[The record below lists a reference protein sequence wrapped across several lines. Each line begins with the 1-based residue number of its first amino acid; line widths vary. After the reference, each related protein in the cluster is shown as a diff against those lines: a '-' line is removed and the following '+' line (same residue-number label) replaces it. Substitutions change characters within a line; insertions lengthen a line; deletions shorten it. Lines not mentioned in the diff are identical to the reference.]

1 MTTITKDKKGNVL
14 SAAADTNYHA
24 DGTGPRKADGVL
36 IVDGADQGLSTE
48 RVESAKRAL
57 GSATPST
64 PAAATPATAAN
75 TEA

>member
-24 DGTGPRKADGVL
+24 DGTGPRNADGVL
-36 IVDGADQGLSTE
+36 IVDGADQGISRENAQAT
-48 RVESAKRAL
+48 KR
-57 GSATPST
+57 ATPST
-64 PAAATPATAAN
+64 PAAASPATAAK